1 MNRRGFLQSTA
12 AAAVLPGLAASA
24 SPALAAAGTV
34 PSVAGPSG
42 ARPGNP
48 IGVSTYSF
56 WHFDDKKVPN
66 EECITMASEMGFDGV
81 EILEAKM
88 DRSEK

>member
-1 MNRRGFLQSTA
+1 MNRRGFFNPPRPLLLLCLA
-12 AAAVLPGLAASA
+12 AAASTATANLSA
-24 SPALAAAGTV
+24 
-34 PSVAGPSG
+34 G
-42 ARPGNP
+42 ARLGNP